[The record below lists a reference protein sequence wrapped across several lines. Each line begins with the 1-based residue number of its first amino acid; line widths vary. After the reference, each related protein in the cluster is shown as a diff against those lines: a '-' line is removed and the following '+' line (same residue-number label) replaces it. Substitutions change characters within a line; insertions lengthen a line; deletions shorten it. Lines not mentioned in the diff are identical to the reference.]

1 MLEFAT
7 CSQNH
12 RSAYS
17 SMYNALIVVAA
28 DHRLLCTKTK
38 ALGKLGGPLCTA
50 GSESFQMPPCGSIP
64 AAPPMYHNV
73 HPVISM
79 PCREGGGEDP
89 IFFIGEA
96 SCLNLSSNILLEPGG
111 SPVQARSTNAVQRG
125 FQRPLKRRRLYN
137 DARASARRVLG
148 RLISARRRLTT
159 RLHRLN
165 PP

>member
-50 GSESFQMPPCGSIP
+50 GFESFQMPPCGSIP
-64 AAPPMYHNV
+64 AAPRMYHNV

-79 PCREGGGEDP
+79 PCREEGGKTQS
-89 IFFIGEA
+89 FFIGEA

-125 FQRPLKRRRLYN
+125 FQRPLKRRRLYS